1 MNNETLYRT
10 NKSKFDSIE
19 IGQTIIAHLL
29 YRMDVHYA
37 FMIIDDRFLLSLHF
51 VLSIVLVLSSYE
63 RPIS

>member
-29 YRMDVHYA
+29 Y
-37 FMIIDDRFLLSLHF
+37 
-51 VLSIVLVLSSYE
+51 
-63 RPIS
+63 